1 MKLTSLKTIFII
13 IIINIFL
20 CLCALIYKCNCKN
33 NYNERISY
41 VCKDPIELSEWQ
53 IFIIALME
61 VECDRNPLAISSK
74 NAVGPLQL
82 TEVYIKEVNRL
93 YNSNYTIED
102 AYDINSSLTIVEM
115 MNDYYNPNK
124 DIDKAIKLHNP
135 NAGSWYSKRIKDR
148 MDKVRFN
155 EQFRQTIINLYNY

>member
-1 MKLTSLKTIFII
+1 MKLISLKTIFIV

-20 CLCALIYKCNCKN
+20 CIFALIYKCNYED
-33 NYNERISY
+33 NYSERISY

-82 TEVYIKEVNRL
+82 TEIYIKEVNRL

-124 DIDKAIKLHNP
+124 DIDKAIKLHNH
-135 NAGSWYSKRIKDR
+135 
-148 MDKVRFN
+148 
-155 EQFRQTIINLYNY
+155 

>member
-13 IIINIFL
+13 IIINAFL
-20 CLCALIYKCNCKN
+20 CFCALAYKCNYEN
-33 NYNERISY
+33 NYSERISY

-82 TEVYIKEVNRL
+82 TEIYIKEVNRL

-102 AYDINSSLTIVEM
+102 AYDIDSSLTIVEM

>member
-13 IIINIFL
+13 IIINILL
-20 CLCALIYKCNCKN
+20 CACALIYKCNCEN

-82 TEVYIKEVNRL
+82 TEIYIKEVNRL

>member
-13 IIINIFL
+13 IFINIFSCICVL
-20 CLCALIYKCNCKN
+20 TYKCNCEN
-33 NYNERISY
+33 NYKERISY

-61 VECDRNPLAISSK
+61 VECDRNPFAKSSK
-74 NAVGPLQL
+74 NAIGPLQL
-82 TEVYIKEVNRL
+82 TEIYIKEVNRL

-102 AYDINSSLTIVEM
+102 AYDISSSLTIVEM

-135 NAGSWYSKRIKDR
+135 NAGNWYSKRIKDR
-148 MDKVRFN
+148 MEKVRFN

>member
-1 MKLTSLKTIFII
+1 MKLISLKTIFIV

-20 CLCALIYKCNCKN
+20 CIFALIYKCNYED
-33 NYNERISY
+33 NYSERISY

-82 TEVYIKEVNRL
+82 TEIYIKEVNRL

-148 MDKVRFN
+148 MEKVRFN

>member
-20 CLCALIYKCNCKN
+20 CLCALIYKCNCEN

-82 TEVYIKEVNRL
+82 TEIYIKEVNRL

-135 NAGSWYSKRIKDR
+135 NAGAWYAKRIKDR
-148 MDKVRFN
+148 MNKIRFN